1 MRFKIDWANLI
12 VGRKF
17 TVFVLFYFVFEG
29 NFQVQA
35 SPGAY
40 IWRSDLK
47 EGLGGGAYI
56 WRGLYME
63 GLIWRGLFSEFY
75 STFIK
80 LFVNERVGISLVE
93 VYERL
98 GQSVILVCKMTL
110 KGYRRILWRENILFF
125 LFVNSLK
132 TVYL

>member
-12 VGRKF
+12 FGRKF

-47 EGLGGGAYI
+47 EGFGGAY
-56 WRGLYME
+56 
-63 GLIWRGLFSEFY
+63 IWRGLFSEFY
-75 STFIK
+75 STFIR
-80 LFVNERVGISLVE
+80 LFVNERVGVSLVE

-110 KGYRRILWRENILFF
+110 KSYRRILWRENVLFF
-125 LFVNSLK
+125 LFINSLK

>member
-12 VGRKF
+12 FGRKF

-47 EGLGGGAYI
+47 EGFGGAYI
-56 WRGLYME
+56 WRGLF
-63 GLIWRGLFSEFY
+63 LEFY
-75 STFIK
+75 STFIR

-93 VYERL
+93 VYETL

-110 KGYRRILWRENILFF
+110 KSYRRILWRENVLFF
-125 LFVNSLK
+125 LFINSLK

>member
-12 VGRKF
+12 FGRKF

-47 EGLGGGAYI
+47 EGFGGAY
-56 WRGLYME
+56 
-63 GLIWRGLFSEFY
+63 IWRGLFSEFY
-75 STFIK
+75 STFIR

-110 KGYRRILWRENILFF
+110 KSYRRILWRENVLFF
-125 LFVNSLK
+125 LFINSLK